1 MPSEQFEHIQGIRHE
16 FHRASE
22 RVRDSLNNAIQHLA
36 GSLYSRNP
44 HFIFE
49 LIQNAEDNT
58 YKNTSPSL
66 SIRLTQIDPTGTEE
80 SDGALIIENNETGFT
95 SENVDAICKVGET
108 TKTKAQGY
116 IGEKGIGFKSV
127 FLVTDNP
134 HIFSDGY
141 HFRLPEHN
149 DKTGFGYIVPQW
161 VNPPGGL
168 DPTQTYIILPL
179 TKANFG
185 YDRIEKMLLQIEPET
200 ILFLSKLQ
208 EIRIKTDNGTDF
220 SILKNDASMPEVELL
235 VEGEKQHRSF
245 SKVDGFLVCTE
256 AVNKPANIHHEKREG
271 IENREIS
278 IDFPLDENSASAGKV
293 FAYLPV
299 RSDMGFPFLIN
310 ADFIL
315 PSSREDIQD
324 VPWNHWLMDCVAN
337 LIVTM
342 LLPALKEKNLLTAD
356 FLEILATRLNDFE
369 EGNSGASYVVDR
381 DSLLRPIF
389 ARVRN
394 AFINEEFLPAND
406 GTFVSASN
414 AKLARGDAIREI
426 LHDEQL
432 ASLFGSSHEIKWLS
446 DKITQD
452 RTLELWKY
460 LRDELEIEEVNP
472 EMFAR
477 RLSEQFLEQQSD
489 GWLIEFY
496 NFLSGGDRPPKLL
509 WSYSWSILRS
519 KPILRLQD
527 GTHVNPSRGDGSPP
541 SAYLPIGTDIDTSF
555 PIIKVQL
562 TEDDEVRRFLKEL
575 GVPEWDIVEEVIKH
589 ILPKYECDFPTVPI
603 EDHKSEFEK
612 IERAYNTDSQS
623 KKTRLRENLLK
634 TPFILAENTSS
645 GEPIYLKPNQLYFG
659 SDELRLYFDG
669 NDSCNFVN
677 LDEYPPSAPEL
688 LKGLEVKACVWVNKK
703 EPNYEGYVVILNYH
717 GEHERGLNKFDP
729 SIEVVGLEHA
739 INHTNFK
746 KSEFIWNYIAKP
758 NSNCI
763 RGIVEKSTNQYYRNS
778 SPEKRMSDD
787 FGRLLIDTAWLPDS
801 AGKMHRPCELT
812 LDDLPQSFE
821 RDANLAE
828 QLGMRRDEVAE
839 FAVRKGLRAEILN
852 DLIQN
857 PQEYEEFWELR
868 AARNASPSSGE
879 GTDVEPSPP
888 RLRDDTQRTR
898 SRPTFPVR
906 QVSDSDRRRTQLDIE
921 LENLPAR
928 EREHRVRSVPVN
940 AATEYTRVWLK
951 AMYTNDHDQM
961 VCQVCQKEMPFKKRD
976 GKYYFEAVE
985 ALTYQH
991 FSTAHEA
998 QFLAL
1003 CPECAARYQV
1013 FIKKDEDTMQE
1024 MINQLMVSDKL
1035 QIPLQ
1040 LGELNVNLRFVETH
1054 WRDIKQI
1061 LETSSGD
1068 TLC

>member
-58 YKNTSPSL
+58 YKNTTPSL
-66 SIRLTQIDPTGTEE
+66 SIRLTQIDLTGTEE

-127 FLVTDNP
+127 FLVTDNS

-220 SILKNDASMPEVELL
+220 SILKNDTSMPEVELL

-278 IDFPLDENSASAGKV
+278 IAFPLDENSASAGKV

-389 ARVRN
+389 ARVRE

-452 RTLELWKY
+452 RTPQ
-460 LRDELEIEEVNP
+460 LRRFLMGLDVEEVRP
-472 EMFAR
+472 PMFAS
-477 RLSEQFLEQQSD
+477 RLSEQFLKQQD
-489 GWLIEFY
+489 DTWFIEFY
-496 NFLSGGDRPPKLL
+496 RFLSTNYKD
-509 WSYSWSILRS
+509 LRHALPT

-527 GTHVNPSRGDGSPP
+527 GTHVNPPRGDGSSPT
-541 SAYLPIGTDIDTSF
+541 AYLASEVDTDTPS
-555 PIIKVQL
+555 PIIKTEL
-562 TEDDEVRRFLKEL
+562 TQDEEVRNFL
-575 GVPEWDIVEEVIKH
+575 
-589 ILPKYECDFPTVPI
+589 
-603 EDHKSEFEK
+603 
-612 IERAYNTDSQS
+612 
-623 KKTRLRENLLK
+623 
-634 TPFILAENTSS
+634 
-645 GEPIYLKPNQLYFG
+645 
-659 SDELRLYFDG
+659 
-669 NDSCNFVN
+669 
-677 LDEYPPSAPEL
+677 
-688 LKGLEVKACVWVNKK
+688 
-703 EPNYEGYVVILNYH
+703 
-717 GEHERGLNKFDP
+717 RG
-729 SIEVVGLEHA
+729 
-739 INHTNFK
+739 
-746 KSEFIWNYIAKP
+746 
-758 NSNCI
+758 
-763 RGIVEKSTNQYYRNS
+763 
-778 SPEKRMSDD
+778 
-787 FGRLLIDTAWLPDS
+787 
-801 AGKMHRPCELT
+801 
-812 LDDLPQSFE
+812 
-821 RDANLAE
+821 
-828 QLGMRRDEVAE
+828 
-839 FAVRKGLRAEILN
+839 
-852 DLIQN
+852 
-857 PQEYEEFWELR
+857 
-868 AARNASPSSGE
+868 
-879 GTDVEPSPP
+879 
-888 RLRDDTQRTR
+888 
-898 SRPTFPVR
+898 
-906 QVSDSDRRRTQLDIE
+906 
-921 LENLPAR
+921 
-928 EREHRVRSVPVN
+928 VRS
-940 AATEYTRVWLK
+940 T
-951 AMYTNDHDQM
+951 
-961 VCQVCQKEMPFKKRD
+961 
-976 GKYYFEAVE
+976 GKGN
-985 ALTYQH
+985 
-991 FSTAHEA
+991 
-998 QFLAL
+998 
-1003 CPECAARYQV
+1003 C
-1013 FIKKDEDTMQE
+1013 
-1024 MINQLMVSDKL
+1024 
-1035 QIPLQ
+1035 
-1040 LGELNVNLRFVETH
+1040 
-1054 WRDIKQI
+1054 
-1061 LETSSGD
+1061 
-1068 TLC
+1068 